1 MGKCEQR
8 GVWSMK
14 KFSELSSW
22 GAAIAIIIII
32 AVAILFPFLFIWALN
47 TLFNLSIG
55 YTLETWSAAV
65 LLQMFFQT
73 KISTKGK

>member
-1 MGKCEQR
+1 
-8 GVWSMK
+8 MK

-32 AVAILFPFLFIWALN
+32 ALAILFPFLFIWALN
-47 TLFNLSIG
+47 ILFNLSIG

-65 LLQMFFQT
+65 LLQMFLQT
-73 KISTKGK
+73 KISTKGN

>member
-1 MGKCEQR
+1 
-8 GVWSMK
+8 MK
-14 KFSELSSW
+14 KISELSSW

-47 TLFNLSIG
+47 ILFNLSIG

-65 LLQMFFQT
+65 LLQMFLQT
-73 KISTKGK
+73 KISTKGN